1 MFFDPETLTQLGKKQ
16 TKHRSAKSV
25 NIIMRTFKLTAQA

>member
-1 MFFDPETLTQLGKKQ
+1 MVFDPKTLTQFGKNQ